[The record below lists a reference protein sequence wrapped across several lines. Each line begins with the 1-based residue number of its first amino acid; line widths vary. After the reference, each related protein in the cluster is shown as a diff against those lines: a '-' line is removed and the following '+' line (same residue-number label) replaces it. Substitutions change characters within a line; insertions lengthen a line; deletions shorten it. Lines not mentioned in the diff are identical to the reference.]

1 MLGGFLNVEGV
12 DLQLRGKDPTVIPVD
27 KLGIPTYN
35 ELVLVANSD
44 TLDDKSEDLRLFLEA
59 LERGTKAAVADPA
72 GATKDVLE
80 AGKGL
85 DPKITAAEVR
95 KTLPLLLPKDTKHP
109 YGYMDPSQ
117 WQEFAQFFADNG
129 EIKALPQIDD
139 VLTNDL
145 LPGTQ
150 KP

>member
-1 MLGGFLNVEGV
+1 ML
-12 DLQLRGKDPTVIPVD
+12 PVD

-44 TLDDKSEDLRLFLEA
+44 TLDEKSDDIRLFLDA

-72 GATKDVLE
+72 AATKNVLA

-95 KTLPLLLPKDTKHP
+95 KTLPLLMPKSTGHP
-109 YGYMDPSQ
+109 YGYMDPSEWKQ
-117 WQEFAQFFADNG
+117 FAQFFADHG
-129 EIKALPQIDD
+129 VIKALPSVDE

-150 KP
+150 SP